1 MSTQPNAIEA
11 CAKHYADQETDV
23 IFYAG
28 QITRAGYERFC
39 QTLSKKTG
47 KRLLLV
53 LSTVGGDPNAGYRIA
68 RAAIHHYEPENFSIV
83 IPRYCK
89 SAGTLICIG
98 ATRLVMANQAELGPL
113 DIQLRKEGELF
124 QQSSGLD
131 ILRGMTHLQQQALST
146 FSEYLLDI
154 NAGSGLSTKIASEIA
169 SNLVIGLYQP
179 LFAQVDPVKLGEM
192 SAALEIARRYGERLD
207 SKAKSLSNSSAL
219 NNLIV
224 AYPTHGFVI
233 DRSEARDLFKNV
245 VAPDQNEKILCH
257 LVRDGTMSPDSSNPA
272 VFDFIETCTP
282 VAPTITPEENP
293 DEQPLADQKPEGS
306 DPADVPQQLGDDGGT
321 AQVNDQQHDAGGSN
335 QGDARADE
343 GPAAG

>member
-1 MSTQPNAIEA
+1 VQA
-11 CAKHYADQETDV
+11 CAKHFADQNTDV

-28 QITRAGYERFC
+28 QITRVGYERFC
-39 QTLSKKTG
+39 KILSKNSGEK
-47 KRLLLV
+47 LLLV

-68 RAAIHHYEPENFSIV
+68 RAAIHHYGAENFSIV

-207 SKAKSLSNSSAL
+207 SKSKSLGSSSAL

-245 VAPDQNEKILCH
+245 VAPDENEKILCH
-257 LVRDGTMSPDSSNPA
+257 LVRDGTMSPDASNPI
-272 VFDFIETCTP
+272 VVDFISTVTP
-282 VAPTITPEENP
+282 EVPAPTPEENP
-293 DEQPLADQKPEGS
+293 NEQPLTDEKPEGTE
-306 DPADVPQQLGDDGGT
+306 PAEVPHEPGNDGR
-321 AQVNDQQHDAGGSN
+321 AAEVDDQQHDAVGGN

-343 GPAAG
+343 GAKVG